1 MNYKAKLLFELQNY
15 NIKKP
20 DEITYINENDKDKNR
35 LIWYLENGLFALDV
49 VEPNINYLYQVENQK
64 IKIGTLK
71 SIDEV
76 IVLALKFLQ

>member
-35 LIWYLENGLFALDV
+35 LIWYLENGMFALDV

-71 SIDEV
+71 SIDEA

>member
-35 LIWYLENGLFALDV
+35 LIWYLENGMFALDV
-49 VEPNINYLYQVENQK
+49 VEPNVNYLYQVENQK

-71 SIDEV
+71 SIDEA
-76 IVLALKFLQ
+76 IVLGLKFLQ